1 MDEELIGQEIQTA
14 VEPAPA
20 PAPEET
26 NNITLDDSGELTI
39 PADFWGDLGNTE
51 TKTEQEPEPVQEEA
65 KPEETQEPQYYTPQ
79 EVAEAFAAGT
89 VDPDKLRPELKDYYE
104 AIDASTRR
112 NAETQRIQQ
121 QLATQQ
127 QVLPTPTFEQVTE
140 AATILAA
147 QNYLGISPEEFDEF
161 DPKHAAARNMAI
173 SEIRDRVL
181 QIQQNQVRQQQT
193 TANVAS
199 FCAEYRQ
206 TVPEFDEVGEK
217 YFPQWR
223 EKLTVREYQ
232 AVDAILASGDVGKLK
247 GLFDRIVSDYKAEKG
262 AKKAPVTPPPP
273 VMSTSGAAQ
282 GDAGKVVD
290 ISKFGDMSPDE
301 QAKFLIQQ
309 GLV

>member
-1 MDEELIGQEIQTA
+1 MGQEIQTE
-14 VEPAPA
+14 VAPA

-51 TKTEQEPEPVQEEA
+51 TKTEQEPEPVPEPEPE
-65 KPEETQEPQYYTPQ
+65 KPDEPQYYTPQ
-79 EVAEAFAAGT
+79 EVAEAFAAGA
-89 VDPDKLRPELKDYYE
+89 VDPEKLRPELKEYYE

-112 NAETQRIQQ
+112 NAEAQRIQQ
-121 QLATQQ
+121 QFATQQ
-127 QVLPTPTFEQVTE
+127 TALPTPTFEQVAE
-140 AATILAA
+140 AAKVLAA

-161 DPKHAAARNMAI
+161 DPKHAAARNMAM

-247 GLFDRIVSDYKAEKG
+247 GLFDRIVSDYKTEKG

-290 ISKFGDMSPDE
+290 LSRFRDMSPDE

>member
-1 MDEELIGQEIQTA
+1 MDEELKGQEIQTEVA
-14 VEPAPA
+14 PAPA
-20 PAPEET
+20 PEPEET

-65 KPEETQEPQYYTPQ
+65 KPEEPQEPQYYTPQ
-79 EVAEAFAAGT
+79 EVAEAFAAGA
-89 VDPDKLRPELKDYYE
+89 VDPEKLRPELKDYYE

-112 NAETQRIQQ
+112 SAEAQRIQEQ
-121 QLATQQ
+121 FATQQ
-127 QVLPTPTFEQVTE
+127 KALPTPTFEQVTE

-173 SEIRDRVL
+173 SEIRDRVM

-262 AKKAPVTPPPP
+262 AKKAPVTPPPA

-290 ISKFGDMSPDE
+290 ISNFGDMSPDD